1 MSSSSSFPTSRF
13 PFAAGGSGAGGPG
26 GGGGGSSVRPW
37 GSSGGTSVS
46 SSGKRIQ
53 KELLDLNASDCS
65 AGPKGDNLYHWLS
78 TIIGPQG
85 SPYEGGIFFLDIIF
99 PLDYPFKPPMVTFK
113 TRIYHCNVDST
124 GMVSLEILK
133 DGWSPALTISK
144 VLLAIKAIITNPNP
158 YNPLVESIARLY
170 LTDRTKHDEIAAEWT
185 MRFAR

>member
-1 MSSSSSFPTSRF
+1 MSSSSSFLNSRF
-13 PFAAGGSGAGGPG
+13 PFAAGAGAPGGS

-85 SPYEGGIFFLDIIF
+85 SPYEGGVFFLDIVF
-99 PLDYPFKPPMVTFK
+99 PPDYPFKPPMVTFK
-113 TRIYHCNVDST
+113 TRIYHCNIDST
-124 GMVSLEILK
+124 GKVHLDILK
-133 DGWSPALTISK
+133 DGWSPAFTISK
-144 VLLAIKAIITNPNP
+144 VLLAIKDIISNPDP
-158 YNPLVESIARLY
+158 YSPLVMSISRQY
-170 LTDRTKHDEIAAEWT
+170 LTDRAKHDEIAAEWT

>member
-1 MSSSSSFPTSRF
+1 MAKVKNPPNRSPAAAMSSSSSFPNSRF
-13 PFAAGGSGAGGPG
+13 PFAAGAGAPGGS

-85 SPYEGGIFFLDIIF
+85 KSSLLSNSPI
-99 PLDYPFKPPMVTFK
+99 
-113 TRIYHCNVDST
+113 R
-124 GMVSLEILK
+124 
-133 DGWSPALTISK
+133 
-144 VLLAIKAIITNPNP
+144 
-158 YNPLVESIARLY
+158 
-170 LTDRTKHDEIAAEWT
+170 
-185 MRFAR
+185 